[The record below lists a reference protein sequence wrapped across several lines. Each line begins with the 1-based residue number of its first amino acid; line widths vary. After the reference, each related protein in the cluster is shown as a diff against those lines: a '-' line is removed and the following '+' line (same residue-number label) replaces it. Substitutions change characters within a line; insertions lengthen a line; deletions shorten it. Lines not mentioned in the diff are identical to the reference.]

1 MHRPV
6 AIVSGMIAAHPGQG
20 GAAWAVLQYLLGFRR
35 LGFDVLFV
43 EPVDSDDL
51 PNSRS
56 ARYCDRVM
64 RRFGFEGRW
73 ALVQHGCRETAGI
86 PRSVLRDMA
95 RRADLVINIS
105 GMLDDPDVLD
115 HVAVRVYLD
124 LDPAFVQLW
133 HAVEGIDM
141 RIDAH
146 THFVTVADA
155 IGEPTCPIPTCGR
168 TWIPTLPPVVLSK
181 WPVAESLKHDAL
193 TTVAN
198 WRGYGS
204 IEHGGV
210 KYGLKAHSLR
220 PMFDLPTRTDERFL
234 LALGIHPDETSD
246 VTALRDNGWELV
258 DPHTVAG
265 GPDDYRRFIQG
276 SKAEFGIAKSG
287 YVVSGSGWF
296 SDRSACY
303 LASGRPVIA
312 QDTGF
317 DRRLPT
323 GKGLFAFTDAD
334 DVMHAIEDLRADY
347 AGHRAAARQIAEECL
362 DSDRVL
368 GALLEQIA

>member
-1 MHRPV
+1 V
-6 AIVSGMIAAHPGQG
+6 AIVSGTIAATPGQG
-20 GAAWAVLQYLLGFRR
+20 GAAWAVLQYLLGLRR
-35 LGFDVLFV
+35 LGYDVVFV
-43 EPVDSDDL
+43 EPIDTEGFANPRCAQL
-51 PNSRS
+51 
-56 ARYCDRVM
+56 CDRLM
-64 RRFGFEGRW
+64 QRFGFEERW
-73 ALVQHGCRETAGI
+73 ALVQPGRRETAGLA
-86 PRSVLRDMA
+86 RSALCEMA
-95 RRADLVINIS
+95 RRADVLLNIS
-105 GMLDDPDVLD
+105 GMLTDADVID
-115 HVAVRVYLD
+115 NVAARVYLD

-146 THFVTVADA
+146 THFVTVADS

-168 TWIPTLPPVVLSK
+168 NWIPTLPPVVLSK
-181 WPVAESLKHDAL
+181 WPVADGIEREAL

-198 WRGYGS
+198 WRGYGT
-204 IEHGGV
+204 IEHAGV

-220 PMFDLPTRTDERFL
+220 PLIDLPSRTDQRFV
-234 LALGIHPDETSD
+234 LALGIHADETSD
-246 VTALRDNGWELV
+246 LTALQANGWELI

-265 GPDDYRRFIQG
+265 SPDDYRRFIQG

-317 DRRLPT
+317 GRRLPT
-323 GKGLFAFTDAD
+323 GQGLFAFSDAE
-334 DVMHAIEDLRADY
+334 DVLGAVEELRSDY
-347 AGHRAAARQIAEECL
+347 AVHRSAARQIAEEYF

-368 GALLEQIA
+368 RALLKQVM

>member
-1 MHRPV
+1 
-6 AIVSGMIAAHPGQG
+6 MIAANPGQG
-20 GAAWAVLQYLLGFRR
+20 GAAWAVLQYLLGLRR
-35 LGFDVLFV
+35 LGFDVYFV
-43 EPVDSDDL
+43 EPVDSEDL
-51 PNSRS
+51 ANSGS

-73 ALVQHGCRETAGI
+73 ALVQPGRRETVGI
-86 PRSVLRDMA
+86 PRADLRDMA
-95 RRADLVINIS
+95 KRADLVINIS
-105 GMLDDPDVLD
+105 GMLADPDVLD

-141 RIDAH
+141 RMDAH

-155 IGEPTCPIPTCGR
+155 IGEPTCRIPTCGR

-220 PMFDLPTRTDERFL
+220 PMIDLPTRTDQRFR

-246 VTALRDNGWELV
+246 LTALRDNGWELV
-258 DPHTVAG
+258 DPHSVAG

-287 YVVSGSGWF
+287 YVMSGSGWF

-317 DRRLPT
+317 GRRLPT
-323 GKGLFAFTDAD
+323 GQGLLAFTDAD
-334 DVMHAIEDLRADY
+334 DVVHAIDDLQADY
-347 AGHRAAARQIAEECL
+347 ARHRTAARQIAEECL

-368 GALLEQIA
+368 RALLSQVT